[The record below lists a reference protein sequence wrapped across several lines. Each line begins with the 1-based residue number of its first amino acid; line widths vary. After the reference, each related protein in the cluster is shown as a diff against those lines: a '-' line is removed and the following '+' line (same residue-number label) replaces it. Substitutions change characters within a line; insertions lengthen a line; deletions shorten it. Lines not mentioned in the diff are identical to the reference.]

1 MYKSCLQKKFK
12 LNQFQM
18 MKFHTYAMCLSD
30 SNNQINLT
38 SILEPE
44 SIYIKHFYDSLLV
57 SSLVDFNQ
65 INSLCDMGT
74 GAGFPGIPL
83 KIAFPHLNLI
93 LIESSYKKT
102 IFLKSLVKK
111 ISLQNVYIY
120 NQKIEKHHLRYDYLI
135 ARALGR
141 LNIILKLVYPL
152 LNNQGSFIAMKGP
165 NYDREFISDK
175 IFDKFRLKDKQ
186 MVHLPNQIGT
196 RVNLLFSKLI

>member
-18 MKFHTYAMCLSD
+18 MKFHTYAMCLSNY
-30 SNNQINLT
+30 NNQINLT

-44 SIYIKHFYDSLLV
+44 LIYIKHFYDSLLV

-93 LIESSYKKT
+93 L
-102 IFLKSLVKK
+102 
-111 ISLQNVYIY
+111 
-120 NQKIEKHHLRYDYLI
+120 
-135 ARALGR
+135 
-141 LNIILKLVYPL
+141 
-152 LNNQGSFIAMKGP
+152 
-165 NYDREFISDK
+165 
-175 IFDKFRLKDKQ
+175 
-186 MVHLPNQIGT
+186 
-196 RVNLLFSKLI
+196 